1 MCMIV
6 SQAIFGANENS
17 FRAGICVKNDKFN
30 GRISAMMMVYCSGCL
45 MFYPNVL
52 SEKNMVIQIKGVI
65 PFQAA

>member
-30 GRISAMMMVYCSGCL
+30 GRIGVMMMVYCSGCL
-45 MFYPNVL
+45 MFYPKKYGHANKGRDTISGSL
-52 SEKNMVIQIKGVI
+52 KKN
-65 PFQAA
+65 

>member
-17 FRAGICVKNDKFN
+17 FRAAICVKNDKFN
-30 GRISAMMMVYCSGCL
+30 GRIGAMMMVYCSGCL

-52 SEKNMVIQIKGVI
+52 SEKNMVIQIKGMI

>member
-30 GRISAMMMVYCSGCL
+30 GRIGVMMMVYCSGCL

-52 SEKNMVIQIKGVI
+52 SEKIWSCK
-65 PFQAA
+65 

>member
-30 GRISAMMMVYCSGCL
+30 GRIGVMMMVYCSGCL

>member
-30 GRISAMMMVYCSGCL
+30 GRIGAMMMVYCSGCL
-45 MFYPNVL
+45 MFYPKKIW
-52 SEKNMVIQIKGVI
+52 SCK
-65 PFQAA
+65 

>member
-30 GRISAMMMVYCSGCL
+30 GRIGVMMMVYCSGCL
-45 MFYPNVL
+45 MFYP
-52 SEKNMVIQIKGVI
+52 KNMVMQIKGVI

>member
-30 GRISAMMMVYCSGCL
+30 GRIGAMMMVYCSGCL

-52 SEKNMVIQIKGVI
+52 SEKNMVMQIKGVI